1 MRRDPSPQG
10 SPAHE
15 LKGLILGLDHGTK
28 KCYLI
33 NGKTRLKGDQM
44 LIQTKVQLDEK
55 HYRFVKQAY
64 KDLKYRSLSEYVR
77 DAVDEKIK
85 KDRKKLRERMRQ
97 TAMEGIGKTA
107 YENLFEDIEGN
118 GFEGG

>member
-1 MRRDPSPQG
+1 
-10 SPAHE
+10 
-15 LKGLILGLDHGTK
+15 
-28 KCYLI
+28 
-33 NGKTRLKGDQM
+33 M